1 MPRLALF
8 DLDDTLIGSR
18 EAFVGWAHRQIE
30 LHGVDP
36 AVGDVEEFL
45 RYEHIHWTGS
55 PDDTFRGFAE
65 FLNLPTSPVEL
76 MRSYRAEMG
85 QTLEC
90 YPGVFDGLEALRD
103 SGWRIGI
110 VTNGFTDFQNAK
122 IDAVGLRAYV
132 DVVCVSETEGSWKP
146 EAKIFQLA
154 AERAGAPLEGGWM
167 TGDSLS
173 SDIAGAA
180 PLGLHTA
187 WLPRGHR
194 PGTHDV
200 QPEHILEHTADVFP
214 LILGLRRP
222 A

>member
-18 EAFVGWAHRQIE
+18 AAFVGWAGRQVE
-30 LHGVDP
+30 LHGADR
-36 AVGDVEEFL
+36 AAGGVEAFL
-45 RYEHIHWTGS
+45 RVEHIHWTRD
-55 PDDTFRGFAE
+55 PEDTFRGFAE
-65 FLNLPTSPVEL
+65 FFSLSTSPVDL
-76 MRSYRAEMG
+76 MRSYRAEMAE
-85 QTLEC
+85 TLVC
-90 YPGVFDGLEALRD
+90 FPGVFEGLEALRD

-167 TGDSLS
+167 TGDSLG

-180 PLGLHTA
+180 PLGMHTA

-194 PGTHDV
+194 PGTYDV

-214 LILGLRRP
+214 LILGLRRS

>member
-18 EAFVGWAHRQIE
+18 EVFVAWAARQVE
-30 LHGVDP
+30 RHG
-36 AVGDVEEFL
+36 AAGDLDEFL
-45 RYEHIHWTGS
+45 RTEHIHWTGD
-55 PDDTFRGFAE
+55 PEDTFRGLAAFFSLDA
-65 FLNLPTSPVEL
+65 SPGEL
-76 MRSYRAEMG
+76 MRSYRAEMSDLL
-85 QTLEC
+85 TC
-90 YPGVFDGLEALRD
+90 FPGVFEGLEALRD

-146 EAKIFQLA
+146 EAKIFQIA

-167 TGDSLS
+167 TGDSLG

-194 PGTHDV
+194 LGAYDP
-200 QPEHILEHTADVFP
+200 QPEHVLEHTAEVFP
-214 LILGLRRP
+214 LILGLRG
-222 A
+222 AA